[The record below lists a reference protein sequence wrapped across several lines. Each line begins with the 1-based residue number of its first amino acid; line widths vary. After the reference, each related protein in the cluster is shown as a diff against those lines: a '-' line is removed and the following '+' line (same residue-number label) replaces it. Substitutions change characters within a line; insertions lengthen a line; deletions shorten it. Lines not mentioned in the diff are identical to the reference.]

1 MKKLFLSILINTFFL
16 ATTPVFGKPDI
27 PTLGSKET
35 NIQSA
40 KSSLPHGFVYLDEI
54 DSTIRQSLRYYGDK
68 NFIGHSVDG
77 YLSSRVILTRK
88 AAEAL
93 SKAQALLKK
102 DGYSFVIYDAYRPQ
116 TAVNSFMDWSKD
128 PNDQKMKTWFYP
140 RVDKSRVFEQGYV
153 AEKSGHSRGSTIDLS
168 IIPIK
173 MSLYEVDP
181 QPRKLRDGFEILFLD
196 DGTVDMGSSF
206 DLFDKASHYENDLI
220 SEEHQKRRQYLKQ
233 VMESCGF
240 KNYAEEW
247 WHFTLKDE
255 PFPDTYFDFPV
266 E

>member
-1 MKKLFLSILINTFFL
+1 MKKLIFALILSLMAFVTN
-16 ATTPVFGKPDI
+16 PVFSTPDAPTHGFNQTTKP
-27 PTLGSKET
+27 
-35 NIQSA
+35 
-40 KSSLPHGFVYLDEI
+40 SLPHGFIYLDKI
-54 DSTIRQSLRYYGDK
+54 DPTIRQSLRYYGDN
-68 NFIGHSVDG
+68 NFIGHPVAG
-77 YLSSRVILTRK
+77 YQSSRIILTRK

-93 SKAQALLKK
+93 SKAQARFKK
-102 DGYSFVIYDAYRPQ
+102 DGYSLVIYDAYRPQ
-116 TAVNSFMDWSKD
+116 TAVSSFMEWSKD
-128 PNDQKMKTWFYP
+128 PNDQKMKAWFYP
-140 RVDKSRVFEQGYV
+140 RIDKAKVFALGYV

-168 IIPIK
+168 IIPIETP
-173 MSLYEVDP
+173 LHEIDP
-181 QPRKLRDGFEILFLD
+181 QPRKLRDGFEFLFLD

-220 SEEHQKRRQYLKQ
+220 SEEYQKRRKYLKE